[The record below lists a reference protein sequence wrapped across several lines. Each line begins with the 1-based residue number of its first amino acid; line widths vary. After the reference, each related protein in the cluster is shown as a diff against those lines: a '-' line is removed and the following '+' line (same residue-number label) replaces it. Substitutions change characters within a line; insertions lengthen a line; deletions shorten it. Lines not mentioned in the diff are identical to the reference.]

1 VSEEL
6 GMPTRVML
14 VEDHADFRHVMTVL
28 QVREPEDLEMIAQA
42 ESLDGVRRSQRL
54 PPILVRTSLEMVIR
68 VGNAV
73 RINHQN

>member
-14 VEDHADFRHVMTVL
+14 VEDHADFRHVMTDL
-28 QVREPEDLEMIAQA
+28 LVREPDLKIVVQA

-68 VGNAV
+68 AGNAV